1 MSFTEF
7 SRVDEHPLICKSRRQ
22 ASLRFLSERF
32 ARRDRIN
39 FTLRKRTGTRCSPTQ
54 HTEACLPRDNRCRT
68 SARVNMSSVSLT
80 LARMESASALR
91 VAMIQY
97 GKAVSALQQYIKD
110 VLENQTAVEP
120 VLIACLLLTCYEILI
135 DRKGTAFS
143 HYERGRSIVE

>member
-1 MSFTEF
+1 
-7 SRVDEHPLICKSRRQ
+7 
-22 ASLRFLSERF
+22 
-32 ARRDRIN
+32 
-39 FTLRKRTGTRCSPTQ
+39 
-54 HTEACLPRDNRCRT
+54 
-68 SARVNMSSVSLT
+68 VSHFT